1 VSATPRR
8 IPSGGPR
15 IALIRSR
22 YDAFGG
28 AERFVERA
36 LAALKAQGASVT
48 VVTRRWPGNDGAAI
62 IVDPFHL
69 GSLWRDRSFARAVCE
84 RLARERFDLVQ
95 SHERL
100 ACCDVYRAGDGV
112 HAEWLAQRAR
122 AQSPLRALATRM
134 NPHHRWLLDAE
145 RALFTGARLK
155 AVICNSR
162 MVAGEI
168 RRHFGTAEGKLHVIP
183 NGIDCA
189 EFHPGL
195 RDEHRAAVRQQLGIA
210 PGSRVFLHVGS
221 GFERKGVAPFLEALA
236 KLEPSDCAIVVGKD
250 KQAHRYRALADRLG
264 IGKRVVFAGAVSDV
278 RPYYGAADV
287 FVLATLYDPF
297 PNAALEAMACAL
309 PVVTGPKCGTAE
321 LLAGNRGGRVVD
333 PLDAEA
339 LAAAMAEL
347 GGGVARTLGLEAR
360 ALVAPL
366 TMDGMAR
373 SYAALYSSL
382 LPAA

>member
-1 VSATPRR
+1 VAASPRR

-36 LAALKAQGASVT
+36 LTALKARGASVT
-48 VVTRRWPGNDGAAI
+48 VVTRSWPGNDGTAI
-62 IVDPFHL
+62 IVDPFHV
-69 GSLWRDRSFARAVCE
+69 GSLWRDASFARAVCE

-95 SHERL
+95 SHERI

-122 AQSPLRALATRM
+122 SQSPLRAFVTRM
-134 NPHHRWLLDAE
+134 NPRHRWLLEAE
-145 RALFTGARLK
+145 RALLTSTRLK

-168 RRHFGTAEGKLHVIP
+168 RRHFGTDEAKLHVIA
-183 NGIDCA
+183 NGVDCA

-195 RDEHRAAVRQQLGIA
+195 RGEHRAAVRQQLGIA
-210 PGSRVFLHVGS
+210 QEARVFLHVGS
-221 GFERKGVAPFLEALA
+221 GFERKGVAHFLEALA
-236 KLEPSDCAIVVGKD
+236 KLAAGDCAIVVGKD
-250 KQAHRYRALADRLG
+250 KHALRYRALADRLG
-264 IGKRVVFAGAVSDV
+264 LGRRVVFTGGVSDV

-297 PNAALEAMACAL
+297 PNAALEAMASAL

-321 LLAGNRGGRVVD
+321 LLEGDRGGRVVD
-333 PLDAEA
+333 PLDIAALAGAMGALEGGVA
-339 LAAAMAEL
+339 LAA
-347 GGGVARTLGLEAR
+347 GRQAR
-360 ALVAPL
+360 AQVEPL
-366 TMDGMAR
+366 TLDDMAR
-373 SYAALYSSL
+373 RYAALYSSL

>member
-1 VSATPRR
+1 VAATPRR

-36 LAALKAQGASVT
+36 LAALKAHGASVT
-48 VVTRRWPGNDGAAI
+48 VVTRSWPGNDGSAI
-62 IVDPFHL
+62 LVDPFHI
-69 GSLWRDRSFARAVCE
+69 GSLWRDRSFASAVCK

-95 SHERL
+95 SHERV

-122 AQSPLRALATRM
+122 SQSPLGALLTRM
-134 NPHHRWLLDAE
+134 NPHHRWLLEAE
-145 RALFTGARLK
+145 RALFTSSRLK

-168 RRHFGTAEGKLHVIP
+168 RRHFATAEEKLHVIA
-183 NGIDCA
+183 NGVDCA

-195 RDEHRAAVRQQLGIA
+195 RDEHRAAVRQQLGLPQEA
-210 PGSRVFLHVGS
+210 RVFLHVGS
-221 GFERKGVAPFLEALA
+221 GFARKGVACFLAALA
-236 KLEPSDCAIVVGKD
+236 KLAKGDCAIVVGKD
-250 KQAHRYRALADRLG
+250 KHAVHYRAVADRLG
-264 IGKRVVFAGAVSDV
+264 LGRRVVFTGGVSDV

-321 LLAGNRGGRVVD
+321 LLEEGRGGRVVD
-333 PLDAEA
+333 PLDVAA
-339 LAAAMAEL
+339 LAAAMGPL
-347 GGGVARTLGLEAR
+347 DGGVARTVGSEAR
-360 ALVAPL
+360 ALVEPL
-366 TMDGMAR
+366 TLDAMAR
-373 SYAALYSSL
+373 RYAALYSSL

>member
-1 VSATPRR
+1 MAATPRR

-15 IALIRSR
+15 IALVRGR

-28 AERFVERA
+28 AERFIERA

-48 VVTRRWPGNDGAAI
+48 VVTRSWPGNDGTAI
-62 IVDPFHL
+62 IVDPFHV
-69 GSLWRDRSFARAVCE
+69 GSLWRDRSFARAVCD

-122 AQSPLRALATRM
+122 GQSPLRSLATRL
-134 NPHHRWLLDAE
+134 NPRHRWLLEAE

-162 MVAGEI
+162 MVAAEI
-168 RRHFGTAEGKLHVIP
+168 RRHFATAEEKLHVIP
-183 NGIDCA
+183 NGVDCA
-189 EFHPGL
+189 QFHPRL
-195 RDEHRAAVRQQLGIA
+195 REEHRAAMRQQLGLSQEA
-210 PGSRVFLHVGS
+210 RVFLHVGS
-221 GFERKGVAPFLEALA
+221 GFERKGVAFFLAALA
-236 KLEPSDCAIVVGKD
+236 KLGATDAAIVVGKD
-250 KQAHRYRALADRLG
+250 KHAARYRALADRLG
-264 IGKRVVFAGAVSDV
+264 LGRRVVFAGGVSDV
-278 RPYYGAADV
+278 RPYYGAADA

-309 PVVTGPKCGTAE
+309 PVVTGPKCGAAE
-321 LLAGNRGGRVVD
+321 LLAGDRGGRVVD
-333 PLDAEA
+333 PIDIAA
-339 LAAAMAEL
+339 LAGAMGAL
-347 GGGVARTLGLEAR
+347 DGGIARAVGIEAR
-360 ALVAPL
+360 ALVEPL
-366 TMDGMAR
+366 TLEAMAR
-373 SYAALYSSL
+373 RYAELYSSL

>member
-15 IALIRSR
+15 IALVRSR

-36 LAALKAQGASVT
+36 LAVLKAQGASVT
-48 VVTRRWPGNDGAAI
+48 VVTRSWPGNDGSAI

-95 SHERL
+95 SHERI

-122 AQSPLRALATRM
+122 AQSPLRAKLTAL
-134 NPHHRWLLDAE
+134 NPRHRWLLDAE
-145 RALFTGARLK
+145 RSLFTGARLR
-155 AVICNSR
+155 AVICNSQ

-168 RRHFGTAEGKLHVIP
+168 RRHFGTAPGKLHVIP
-183 NGIDCA
+183 NGVDCA
-189 EFHPGL
+189 QFHPGL
-195 RDEHRAAVRQQLGIA
+195 RDEHRAAVRQQLGLPIH
-210 PGSRVFLHVGS
+210 SRVFLHVGS
-221 GFERKGVAPFLEALA
+221 GFERKGVAPFLAALA
-236 KLEPSDCAIVVGKD
+236 KLRATDCAIVVGKD
-250 KQAHRYRALADRLG
+250 KRAKHYRALADRLG
-264 IGKRVVFAGAVSDV
+264 LGRRVVFAGGVSDV

-321 LLAGNRGGRVVD
+321 LLQENRGGRVVD
-333 PLDAEA
+333 PLDAGA
-339 LAAAMAEL
+339 LAAAM
-347 GGGVARTLGLEAR
+347 GGLDGGIARAAGAEAR
-360 ALVAPL
+360 SLVEPL
-366 TMDGMAR
+366 TLEGMAR
-373 SYAALYSSL
+373 RYATLYSSL